1 MEVVRTMMT
10 LGERYDADPTLLD
23 VYSKKLLKPGW
34 AGAMDDVER
43 QFVAATRREQG
54 RKPRG
59 KPFQPK
65 TSSPSQRPA
74 PVERD
79 EEESAD
85 PSPPRMEQAAS

>member
-1 MEVVRTMMT
+1 
-10 LGERYDADPTLLD
+10 LQERYRDDAEVLAL
-23 VYSKKLLKPGW
+23 YAKKLLRPGW
-34 AGAMDDVER
+34 AGTMDDVER